1 MLYDCKTNIQSQK
14 HCIMASLKAEN
25 NPAPNP
31 SKHPRIEVGEEL
43 MRQMIAGQAPLNSKV
58 VRRIPEPEEEDTDAL
73 EENTSETVSGA
84 SAPTAEKT
92 DVGTQTTSVKESAG
106 FRRKKIALPDFER
119 TFFAPVDCRN
129 RSVIYVSTQT
139 KRKVSAILHL
149 LGNDTTRL
157 TALADNMLR
166 FVMDIYRDE
175 LNYLHEKKNSR
186 RPF

>member
-1 MLYDCKTNIQSQK
+1 MD
-14 HCIMASLKAEN
+14 
-25 NPAPNP
+25 
-31 SKHPRIEVGEEL
+31 
-43 MRQMIAGQAPLNSKV
+43 SKV
-58 VRRIPEPEEEDTDAL
+58 VRQIPEPEEEDMDAL

-92 DVGTQTTSVKESAG
+92 DVDIQTTTGKESAG

-129 RSVIYVSTQT
+129 RSAIYVSTRT
-139 KRKVSAILHL
+139 KHKVSEILHL
-149 LGNDTTRL
+149 LGDDTTRL

-166 FVMDIYRDE
+166 FVIAIYSDE
-175 LNYLHEKKNSR
+175 LNYLHEKKNNR